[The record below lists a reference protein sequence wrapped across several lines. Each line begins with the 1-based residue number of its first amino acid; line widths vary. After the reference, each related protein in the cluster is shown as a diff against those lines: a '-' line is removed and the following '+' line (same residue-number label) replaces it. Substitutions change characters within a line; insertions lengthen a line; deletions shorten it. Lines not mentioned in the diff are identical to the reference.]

1 MILIDAIYINNGG
14 GKVLLDYLI
23 KTIETLKIEVCYL
36 LDYRVKNKIQ
46 TVKSSN
52 KTIYLKSS
60 IISRYLFYKT
70 NKYKFVNILCFGNLP
85 PFFQTNSNVYT
96 YFHNPMLLNVP
107 KEFTL
112 IEIIKFQLKINI
124 LKQLTKNSSF
134 WLVQSNMIKEN
145 FQTKFKISPDKVQV
159 LPFYEEFSCIQED
172 IIREKASFIYVSN
185 GTPHKNHER
194 LIEVFCQF
202 YDLNKIGKLV
212 LTINEDY
219 PAINE
224 LILFKLN
231 QGYPIENIG
240 YVDRKTLQKN
250 YLKSE
255 YLIFPSL
262 TESFGLGLIEAI
274 ECGCKVIGAD
284 LPYTYEVCEPSLVFN
299 PWETESILKAFEE
312 SLNDNI
318 NPTIPKIK
326 NNINLLI
333 NLLND
338 NTCN

>member
-1 MILIDAIYINNGG
+1 MILIDALYINNGG

-23 KTIETLKIEVCYL
+23 KSIENTELHVCYL
-36 LDYRVKNKIQ
+36 LDSRVENKIQ
-46 TVKSSN
+46 SIKSTN
-52 KTIYLKSS
+52 RIVYLESTFIKRSK
-60 IISRYLFYKT
+60 FYFE
-70 NKYKFVNILCFGNLP
+70 NRRKFKLVFCFGNIP
-85 PFFQTNSNVYT
+85 PFFKSDANVFT
-96 YFHNPMLLNVP
+96 YFHNLLYLNIP

-112 IEIIKFQLKINI
+112 IEKIKFQLKINI
-124 LKQLTKNSSF
+124 LKQVKKNSSF
-134 WLVQSNMIKEN
+134 WLVQSNIIKEN
-145 FQTKFKISPDKVQV
+145 LQTKFKISPDKVQV
-159 LPFYEEFSCIQED
+159 LPFYEHFSCIQED
-172 IIREKASFIYVSN
+172 IKREKASFIYVSN

-202 YDLNKIGKLV
+202 YDLHKIGKLV

-219 PAINE
+219 PIIKE

-231 QGYPIENIG
+231 KGYPIENIG
-240 YVDRKTLQKN
+240 YVDRKTLQNN

-262 TESFGLGLIEAI
+262 AESFGLGLIEAI

-299 PWETESILKAFEE
+299 PLETESILKAFEK

-318 NPTIPKIK
+318 KPTVPIVK
-326 NNINLLI
+326 NNINLMI
-333 NLLND
+333 NLLKD

>member
-1 MILIDAIYINNGG
+1 MILIDALYINNGG

-23 KTIETLKIEVCYL
+23 KTIETSEIEVCYL
-36 LDYRVKNKIQ
+36 LDDRARFNIQ
-46 TVKSSN
+46 TIKSSN
-52 KTIYLKSS
+52 NIVYLKAS
-60 IISRYLFYKT
+60 IINRFFFYIK
-70 NKYKFVNILCFGNLP
+70 NEHKFKNVLCFGNLP
-85 PFFQTNSNVYT
+85 PFVKTHSNVYT
-96 YFHNPMLLNVP
+96 YFHNPMYLNVP

-112 IEIIKFQLKINI
+112 IEWVKFQLKINI
-124 LKQLTKNSSF
+124 LKQVKKNSSF

-145 FQTKFKISPDKVQV
+145 LQTKFKISPAKVQV
-159 LPFYEEFSCIQED
+159 LPFYEQFSCINED
-172 IIREKASFIYVSN
+172 FNREKGTFIYVSN

-194 LIEVFCQF
+194 LIQVFCQF
-202 YDLNKIGKLV
+202 YDIYKKGKLV
-212 LTINEDY
+212 LTINDDY
-219 PAINE
+219 PIIKQ
-224 LILFKLN
+224 LILEKFQ

-240 YVDRKTLQKN
+240 YVDRMTLQRN

-299 PWETESILKAFEE
+299 PLVNRSLLKAFEN
-312 SLNDNI
+312 SLNDKI
-318 NPTIPKIK
+318 KPTVPVIK

-333 NLLND
+333 NLLKD